1 MKILKTGLVALAVI
15 LSSSAVQAGN
25 LVGVFSERESIN
37 YNQLDVVLKGK
48 LDKELKCLANNIYY
62 EAGSE
67 PFEGKVAVAMVS
79 LNRAES
85 GKFPETICGVVSQR
99 TVINKKVICQ
109 FSWFCSA
116 KRNGP
121 SSLNDRWEEAMRVA
135 YMVLVEGYR
144 IPALEDA
151 MYFHASHV
159 RPSWGLPKVMKVGN
173 HIFYRDRNKSIDL

>member
-1 MKILKTGLVALAVI
+1 MKLLRSGLIALVVL
-15 LSSSAVQAGN
+15 LSSNFAQAGN
-25 LVGVFSERESIN
+25 LAGVFKDQSSID
-37 YNQLDVVLKGK
+37 YQSLDVVLRGK

-85 GKFPETICGVVSQR
+85 GKFPNTICGVVSQR
-99 TVINKKVICQ
+99 TVINNRVICQ

-121 SSLNDRWEEAMRVA
+121 SSLNQRWEEAMEVA
-135 YMVLVEGYR
+135 RMVLVDGYR

-151 MYFHASHV
+151 MYFHATHV
-159 RPSWGLPKVMKVGN
+159 RPNWGQPKVAKIGN
-173 HIFYRDRNKSIDL
+173 HVFYADKQLISF